1 MGGTFRVLEM
11 FCGIGGCA
19 AALGEAASVVAA
31 VDINRNALK
40 AYAYNFS
47 HTTVACSVES
57 IPTQTL
63 CDWRADL
70 WWLSP
75 PCQPYTTRGRKRDL
89 EDPRAASLL
98 ALIPKIGEV
107 RPAFLALEN
116 VPGFR
121 QSRVY
126 ERLMARL
133 HLDGYTV
140 RERLVCPTELGLPNR
155 RRRFYLVAARKR
167 LCSWTRPPIDRF
179 SVGSILQTQVDPHL
193 DAPAIVLRKYRQ
205 AIHIVARNED
215 QVTNCFTSAYGR
227 SYVRSGS
234 YLSENGRIRRFSP
247 QEILRILG
255 FPSGYR
261 LPTNLSLRQAWPL
274 AGNSL
279 CVPAVRHILS
289 CIPELRALGM
299 AREDDRVI
307 SGATRTGVEA
317 LLSLRPP
324 VSRGGRLQD

>member
-11 FCGIGGCA
+11 LCGIGGCA
-19 AALGEAASVVAA
+19 AALGEVASVVAA
-31 VDINRNALK
+31 VDINCNALK

-98 ALIPKIGEV
+98 TLIPKIGEV

-193 DAPAIVLRKYRQ
+193 DAPAIVLQKYRQ

-247 QEILRILG
+247 ARDIEDSGIPFRISASDQP
-255 FPSGYR
+255 F
-261 LPTNLSLRQAWPL
+261 L
-274 AGNSL
+274 A
-279 CVPAVRHILS
+279 P
-289 CIPELRALGM
+289 
-299 AREDDRVI
+299 
-307 SGATRTGVEA
+307 GVA
-317 LLSLRPP
+317 I
-324 VSRGGRLQD
+324 GGR